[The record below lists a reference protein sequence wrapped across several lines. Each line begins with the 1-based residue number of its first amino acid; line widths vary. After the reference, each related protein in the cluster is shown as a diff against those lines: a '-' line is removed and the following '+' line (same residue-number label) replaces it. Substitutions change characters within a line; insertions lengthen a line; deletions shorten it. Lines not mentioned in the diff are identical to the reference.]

1 MYGKCDKC
9 DGYDRYDRHD
19 RYDRYDKFAKDKVCS
34 GRVIESTTL
43 PVCENKPIDGGCE
56 LVTVVLSEFTVKIN
70 VESKIKLCDP
80 AVEIKRIK
88 KSVFIT
94 QCRVLACTNILFL
107 QGYVRK
113 NIEYATANCRGKS
126 GMCGDIR
133 HTTVYVP
140 FECTTEVD
148 YKHHPEFNLKDGYQE
163 ISYVDDKCLGEDM
176 YDMDICSKQNLNE
189 KVYCK
194 LVGSKIYEADIVE
207 DCDYKRSSCCYPS
220 ERVFTSFTEK
230 EVIYIK
236 LKLLQDQQR

>member
-1 MYGKCDKC
+1 MYGKYDKY
-9 DGYDRYDRHD
+9 DGYDRCK
-19 RYDRYDKFAKDKVCS
+19 KFAKDKECI
-34 GRVIESTTL
+34 GRVVESTTL
-43 PVCENKPIDGGCE
+43 PVCENTPLEGGNE
-56 LVTVVLSEFTVKIN
+56 LVTVVLSEFAVKVN

-88 KSVFIT
+88 KNVFIT
-94 QCRVLACTNILFL
+94 QCRLIACTNILFL

-113 NIEYATANCRGKS
+113 NIEYATARCRGKS

-148 YKHHPEFNLKDGYQE
+148 FNIQPEFEIKDGFTE
-163 ISYVDDKCLGEDM
+163 IAYADKKCLAEDM
-176 YDMDICSKQNLNE
+176 YETDMCSKQTLNQ
-189 KVYCK
+189 KVYCRFI
-194 LVGSKIYEADIVE
+194 GSKIYEADIVE
-207 DCDYKRSSCCYPS
+207 DCDYKKPSCCHPS
-220 ERVFTSFTEK
+220 ERVFNSFTEK